1 MPVAL
6 QTGAIGSY
14 VAKVVSNSELP
25 GLLGL
30 ISLERNSALI
40 DIGHRR
46 LIYPGPGGFDLK
58 LSPGSTM
65 MALERA
71 ESGHLLL
78 PCTAWTQAKAGTP
91 AKSNLF

>member
-1 MPVAL
+1 MLVTKLETQHSLADFYED
-6 QTGAIGSY
+6 IS
-14 VAKVVSNSELP
+14 
-25 GLLGL
+25 LLGL
-30 ISLERNSALI
+30 ISLERSSALI

-46 LIYPGPGGFDLK
+46 LIYPGPSGFDLK

-78 PCTAWTQAKAGTP
+78 PFLKF
-91 AKSNLF
+91 SSRHSV